1 MVALTSVI
9 ERYQSR
15 FNRTCGTRLT
25 AHQRRAPHAVRTCR
39 TGHYGHL
46 HWQCTTCD
54 AEQRAAHSCGHRNCN
69 QCQNHETTRWLQR
82 QSTKLLPVENFLVT
96 FTLPGE
102 LRLLSRDHPGVVYG
116 AMFQCAHSTLRSF
129 AANHP
134 TMGAEIGLC
143 AVLHTHSRRLDYH
156 PHVYIVVPAS
166 TLDRERK
173 RWKKHRGKYLFNAFA
188 PASVF
193 RARLLAQI
201 RQQQLIL
208 PDALSLRWVVD
219 CRHLGNGLPALQY
232 LSRYLYRG
240 VINENNILRDDG
252 THVTFQYKEGRSG
265 SYKTRRITGE
275 NFLLL
280 LFQHVLPKGF

>member
-1 MVALTSVI
+1 M
-9 ERYQSR
+9 
-15 FNRTCGTRLT
+15 
-25 AHQRRAPHAVRTCR
+25 
-39 TGHYGHL
+39 
-46 HWQCTTCD
+46 
-54 AEQRAAHSCGHRNCN
+54 
-69 QCQNHETTRWLQR
+69 
-82 QSTKLLPVENFLVT
+82 
-96 FTLPGE
+96 
-102 LRLLSRDHPGVVYG
+102 
-116 AMFQCAHSTLRSF
+116 
-129 AANHP
+129 
-134 TMGAEIGLC
+134 
-143 AVLHTHSRRLDYH
+143 
-156 PHVYIVVPAS
+156 
-166 TLDRERK
+166 
-173 RWKKHRGKYLFNAFA
+173 FNAFA

-219 CRHLGNGLPALQY
+219 CHHLGNGLPALQY